1 MRVPSLL
8 YPVVAGLLLCAP
20 LSAQT
25 RTVSH
30 HGADASIGVRFGT
43 LGLGGEVA
51 KLINPHIGLRVGAN
65 FLSHSITRTESD
77 ITFDA
82 TLKLKGVS
90 GLVDL
95 FPGSRGSFHL
105 TGGIMTNPME
115 ITAVGVPTSG
125 GSYTINNV
133 DYTAAQ
139 VGTLTASGKW
149 PKTSP
154 YAGFGFG
161 SPASNGGGLKFV
173 FDLGAVIAKP
183 TILLAAT
190 GTAPGLQAN
199 VAAQQVKTQADV
211 EKYAKVYPVISFGL
225 VYRF

>member
-1 MRVPSLL
+1 MRFPSLMH
-8 YPVVAGLLLCAP
+8 PVVAGLLVCAP

-25 RTVSH
+25 RTITQ

-51 KLINPHIGLRVGAN
+51 KLVTSHVGIRVGAN

-82 TLKLKGVS
+82 TLKLKGIS

-133 DYTAAQ
+133 NYTAAD
-139 VGTLTASGKW
+139 VGILTASGKW

-161 SPASNGGGLKFV
+161 TPASHGGGLKFV

-190 GTAPGLQAN
+190 GNAPGLQAN
-199 VAAQQVKTQADV
+199 VAEQQKTTQADV
-211 EKYAKVYPVISFGL
+211 EKYAKVYPVVSFGL